1 MADGGLLVA
10 LAHPDDESLI
20 SGTIARYASGG
31 MPVTMLCATR
41 GEVGEIAPDTGATRE
56 TLGAVREQELRDACR
71 LLGVEDVR
79 FLDHRD
85 SGMEGTP
92 ENQDPRSFANADA
105 ERVVGEILAVIQDVR
120 PKVVVTWDETGG
132 YGHPDHMAMHGHV
145 LAAFERTQDKAPSDA
160 PAALFYMAIPIAE
173 FVRVMTEMRARGI
186 EIGQTPGNGEAAESM
201 PRAEANCVLDVSDEY
216 ELKRQALRAHK
227 TQLDT
232 FGPFTNMPP
241 DLERSFFGREYFYR
255 ARPRLPDGQQIN
267 DLFADLP

>member
-20 SGTIARYASGG
+20 SGTIARYASRG

-41 GEVGEIAPDTGATRE
+41 GEVGEIAPGTGATRE
-56 TLGAVREQELRDACR
+56 TLGAFREQELRDACR
-71 LLGVEDVR
+71 LLGVADVR

-85 SGMEGTP
+85 SGMQGTP
-92 ENQDPRSFANADA
+92 ENEDPRSFARADA
-105 ERVVGEILAVIQDVR
+105 ERVAGEIRAVMEDVR
-120 PKVVVTWDETGG
+120 PRVVVTWDETGG

-145 LAAFERTQDKAPSDA
+145 SAAFDRMRGTMPEDA
-160 PAALFYMAIPIAE
+160 QVALFYMALPISE
-173 FVRVMTEMRARGI
+173 FVRIMTEMRARGI
-186 EIGQTPGNGEAAESM
+186 DVGDPPAGGEGAASM
-201 PRAEANCVLDVSDEY
+201 PRVEANCVIDVSDEY

-241 DLERSFFGREYFYR
+241 DLERSFFGREHFFR
-255 ARPRLPDGQQIN
+255 ARPPLPGGKKID
-267 DLFADLP
+267 DLFAELS